1 MASVDKPRQPDP
13 PSVPDRAV
21 TGECTPTT
29 GVPGLDEILTGL
41 RPGDNLVWRVDSID
55 HYTIFAKAAL
65 KEAVACGI
73 SPVYFRFASHPSIA
87 EGVREVT
94 TYEVQPSL
102 GFEHFI
108 TQIHQYIKRHGR
120 GGLYIFDSLS
130 ELSNSIYSDRMI
142 GNFFSLTCP
151 LLWDLDAIA
160 YFVLYRYFHSYHAT
174 TPIITT
180 TQLLL
185 DVYLHRGTYFVQP
198 IKVADRSSPTMFMLH
213 RWDPDR
219 FIPVKDSGTITEVTT
234 AAPWPGLPSASY
246 RMVGVWDKTFMLA
259 ESVQKDFEAGTCT
272 QERYD
277 RVYHRVLELIISRDP
292 PMRDLAARYFTL
304 KDIIEIWKRMIG
316 TGMIGGKSVGM
327 LLARAILR
335 ADGPRW
341 AALLEKHDSFF
352 IGSDVF
358 YTFLVQ
364 NDCWWVR
371 QQQKDPKTFLKGT
384 EGVRRRILRGHFAE
398 YIVAR
403 FNDMLDYFGPFP
415 IIVRSSSLLEDNF
428 GNAFAGKYE
437 SVFCTNQ
444 GSKVERL
451 REFMQAVRI
460 IYASTMSPDALV
472 YRQARGVLDRDEQMA
487 LLVQRV
493 SGRPYGRY
501 YFPQIAGVGFSVNPY
516 RWHKDIDPEAGMLRL
531 VFGLGTRAV
540 NRSDDDYTRV
550 VALNA
555 PEKHPQAS
563 MDDVRRYTQRR
574 VDLLDLEDR
583 TLTTLDFAAIV
594 EPAADAPL
602 DLFATRDRELE
613 RRLRQMAG
621 TGVSVSDGVNYRLL
635 TFERLFRES
644 EFVVDM
650 RRMMRTL
657 RDAYG
662 SHVDIEFTANFQ
674 ADGEAAGS
682 YLINVVQ
689 CRPLQVQLGGKVLA
703 PLPEIPGGDLIIKAY
718 GGVVGHSR
726 MIEID
731 AIVYVVPAKYGVM
744 PEQERYALARLVGKV
759 VHSPALEGKSI
770 ILIGPGRW
778 GTSTPSLGVPVSFAE
793 INRVAALCEIDTM
806 HEGLSPDLSLGTHF
820 FNELVEMN
828 MLYLACFTGEKRN
841 VFNDDYLTA
850 APNSISQ
857 LAVNGKEFAD
867 AVRIIRSP
875 VEGDKPLLYLNVNSV
890 DQVAALYRGT

>member
-1 MASVDKPRQPDP
+1 
-13 PSVPDRAV
+13 
-21 TGECTPTT
+21 
-29 GVPGLDEILTGL
+29 
-41 RPGDNLVWRVDSID
+41 
-55 HYTIFAKAAL
+55 
-65 KEAVACGI
+65 
-73 SPVYFRFASHPSIA
+73 
-87 EGVREVT
+87 
-94 TYEVQPSL
+94 
-102 GFEHFI
+102 
-108 TQIHQYIKRHGR
+108 
-120 GGLYIFDSLS
+120 
-130 ELSNSIYSDRMI
+130 
-142 GNFFSLTCP
+142 
-151 LLWDLDAIA
+151 
-160 YFVLYRYFHSYHAT
+160 
-174 TPIITT
+174 
-180 TQLLL
+180 
-185 DVYLHRGTYFVQP
+185 
-198 IKVADRSSPTMFMLH
+198 
-213 RWDPDR
+213 
-219 FIPVKDSGTITEVTT
+219 
-234 AAPWPGLPSASY
+234 
-246 RMVGVWDKTFMLA
+246 
-259 ESVQKDFEAGTCT
+259 
-272 QERYD
+272 
-277 RVYHRVLELIISRDP
+277 
-292 PMRDLAARYFTL
+292 
-304 KDIIEIWKRMIG
+304 
-316 TGMIGGKSVGM
+316 
-327 LLARAILR
+327 
-335 ADGPRW
+335 
-341 AALLEKHDSFF
+341 
-352 IGSDVF
+352 
-358 YTFLVQ
+358 VQ

-371 QQQKDPKTFLKGT
+371 QQQKDPNTFLKGT
-384 EGVRRRILRGHFAE
+384 ENVRRRILRGRFAE

-444 GSKVERL
+444 GTKAERL

-472 YRQARGVLDRDEQMA
+472 YRQVRGVLDKDEQMA

-501 YFPQIAGVGFSVNPY
+501 YFPQIAGVGFSMNPY

-563 MDDVRRYTQRR
+563 MDDVRRYTQHR

-583 TLTTLDFAAIV
+583 SLTTVDFATVA

-602 DLFATRDRELE
+602 DLFAARDRELE
-613 RRLRQMAG
+613 RRARQMAG
-621 TGVSVSDGVNYRLL
+621 AEGTGAPAAATHRLL
-635 TFERLFRES
+635 TFEGLFRQS
-644 EFVVDM
+644 EFVSDM

-662 SHVDIEFTANFQ
+662 THVDIEFTANFQ

-682 YLINVVQ
+682 YLINLVQ

-703 PLPEIPGGDLIIKAY
+703 PLPEIPSEDLIIKAY

-726 MIEID
+726 MVEID
-731 AIVYVVPAKYGVM
+731 AIVYVVPEKYGVM
-744 PEQERYALARLVGKV
+744 AEQQRYALARLVGKV
-759 VHSPALEGKSI
+759 VHSPALEGKNI

-841 VFNDDYLTA
+841 VFNDDYLTS
-850 APNSISQ
+850 APNSLSR
-857 LAVNGKEFAD
+857 LAINGREFAD